1 MNRVLLWLGVGASA
15 VLMIGLGLIFP
26 VCGSPGS
33 PTFWFMLSGLMVY
46 SVSMGRRREISYR
59 RHLEVLLA
67 DRLGEE
73 LEPPFDPSRDL

>member
-1 MNRVLLWLGVGASA
+1 
-15 VLMIGLGLIFP
+15 GLIFP
-26 VCGSPGS
+26 VWGSPGS
-33 PTFWFMLSGLMVY
+33 PTFWFTLSGLIVY
-46 SVSMGRRREISYR
+46 NVLMGRRREASYR